1 LAQLHASSVSHGW
14 RLVLGAV
21 RDPVRDTLARASLLS
36 AIGEENIFRNME
48 NAVEAVTAPNQ
59 QV

>member
-1 LAQLHASSVSHGW
+1 
-14 RLVLGAV
+14 VLGAV